1 MSDDLAAR
9 ILAGVP
15 LNGPGPL
22 GTPDLGGADDLLRR
36 WTIPELLAEPD
47 EFAWLAKGL
56 LVDPT
61 YGQVG
66 GELKTLKSLVCTFV
80 AVAVAAGKPIFDHF
94 DVGAARPVVAYVG
107 EGGRRPYVRRLRR
120 IAAALGVTTED
131 LPLYPVFDVAP
142 LASPIFRES
151 LARDLRDIEPGLV
164 VLDPLYMY
172 HGTTTRA
179 ADLHAEGALLGGFSR
194 PCVDAG
200 VSLLVVNH
208 FNQTGTGMSL
218 KRITMAGSGEW
229 ADSWILLA
237 HRVDPDLEAGV
248 YRLTLAVGSRQWGGT
263 EWELDVT
270 LGRFD
275 AERGDHD
282 GDIAW
287 ELRRATAAGKAAQGA
302 EKILE
307 LVARQPY
314 QLTREELA
322 AGAGG
327 NRERMRA
334 LVDTLTEQGRLAQLM
349 GIRQTINGRTR
360 KTWLYG
366 PKSDD
371 VPTSE
376 ARTSLSDPPR
386 DKK

>member
-15 LNGPGPL
+15 LNGPAPVGS
-22 GTPDLGGADDLLRR
+22 GDGADDLLRR
-36 WTIPELLAEPD
+36 WTLPELLAEPD

-61 YGQVG
+61 YGQIG
-66 GELKTLKSLVCTFV
+66 GELKTLKSVVATFV
-80 AVAVAAGKPIFDHF
+80 AVAVAAGRPIFDHF

-120 IAAALGVTTED
+120 IAGALGVKTED

-179 ADLHAEGALLGGFSR
+179 ADLHAEGALLGGLSR

-237 HRVDPDLEAGV
+237 HRVDPDLEAGL

-263 EWELDVT
+263 EWELDVS

-275 AERGDHD
+275 AEKGDHE

-287 ELRRATAAGKAAQGA
+287 DLRRASTARRA
-302 EKILE
+302 EQSADKILE
-307 LVARQPY
+307 LVAHRPY
-314 QLTREELA
+314 QLTREEIVT
-322 AGAGG
+322 GVGG
-327 NRERMRA
+327 NKERMRV
-334 LVDTLTEQGRLAQLM
+334 LVDKLHADGRLALLH
-349 GIRQTINGRTR
+349 GIRQTLNGRTR

-371 VPTSE
+371 VPAPKGRAS
-376 ARTSLSDPPR
+376 SLPAPPEMA
-386 DKK
+386 